1 MGFINQASA
10 TAANSPK
17 ITISMV
23 VELTT
28 DCNMTV
34 LEFGPDNGVGALAGG
49 SIQISNVDNLI
60 SVYLS
65 GVVGSVAGDELA
77 SHPYLTTTDTTNDS
91 EWIGATDP
99 TSLWTPYFTT
109 QATSVGSPID
119 AGNRFHLFIAADFT
133 NETALGGGTN
143 TFFMFLN
150 GSRLTLD
157 TGGGTS
163 GNSPVIDQAS
173 GQVQCSMDSN
183 PHLTYA
189 NIVNHYINGPFSYTR
204 SVFGGGTATVTGS
217 VPGFSIDING
227 KEIGIPCQAVHA
239 ATGIA
244 GAGRPAIK
252 MADVQIW
259 VGQYIDPTIH
269 MDKFFADGKPVNPA
283 DAETAFGAPSYRAQ
297 GPSSGITANGGTGGN
312 FTASGTITDT
322 TF

>member
-99 TSLWTPYFTT
+99 T
-109 QATSVGSPID
+109 
-119 AGNRFHLFIAADFT
+119 
-133 NETALGGGTN
+133 
-143 TFFMFLN
+143 
-150 GSRLTLD
+150 
-157 TGGGTS
+157 
-163 GNSPVIDQAS
+163 
-173 GQVQCSMDSN
+173 
-183 PHLTYA
+183 
-189 NIVNHYINGPFSYTR
+189 
-204 SVFGGGTATVTGS
+204 
-217 VPGFSIDING
+217 
-227 KEIGIPCQAVHA
+227 
-239 ATGIA
+239 
-244 GAGRPAIK
+244 
-252 MADVQIW
+252 
-259 VGQYIDPTIH
+259 
-269 MDKFFADGKPVNPA
+269 
-283 DAETAFGAPSYRAQ
+283 
-297 GPSSGITANGGTGGN
+297 
-312 FTASGTITDT
+312 
-322 TF
+322 